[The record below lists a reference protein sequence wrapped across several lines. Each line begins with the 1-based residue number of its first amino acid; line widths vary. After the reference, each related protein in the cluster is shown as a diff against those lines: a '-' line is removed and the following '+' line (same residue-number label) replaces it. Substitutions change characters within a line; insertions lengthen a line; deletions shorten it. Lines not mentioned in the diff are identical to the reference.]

1 MGFKSRNIFNP
12 FAKTDREVR
21 KMADNI
27 TKGLF
32 IGGFLGA
39 SALKR
44 AVSSRSAC
52 PQDRIRKAGMANIAM
67 KSEEQHIL
75 DAFLNQCKK
84 HDDNLLITKIR
95 IRLYNTLTAYYT
107 RPESSNL
114 FYALQEILKNKLAKL
129 KTDSIKK
136 ECEISI
142 DILKLLKEG
151 KNAETIIS
159 HIEAK
164 YQIPN
169 NTNNTNRTRE
179 DVVQKNNI
187 IAKLSNSEER
197 RLLDEYVKKCDA
209 EVNMKYMIIYKT
221 ASRLMNALNEYY
233 KSPIDS
239 GLFDA
244 LQNILESKKA
254 SVKRKSIKEEYNAA
268 IDVLQLLRAGNSV
281 NDAVEQM
288 CLKYPTQ

>member
-32 IGGFLGA
+32 IGGFLGV

-44 AVSSRSAC
+44 AVSSQSAC
-52 PQDRIRKAGMANIAM
+52 PQDRIRKAEMANIAM

-84 HDDNLLITKIR
+84 HDNNLLITKIR
-95 IRLYNTLTAYYT
+95 IRLYNTLTTYYT
-107 RPESSNL
+107 TPKSSNL
-114 FYALQEILKNKLAKL
+114 FYALQEILKNKIAKL

-142 DILKLLKEG
+142 DVLKLLKEG
-151 KNAETIIS
+151 KDAETIIS
-159 HIEAK
+159 HIESK
-164 YQIPN
+164 YQNPN
-169 NTNNTNRTRE
+169 NANSARE

-209 EVNMKYMIIYKT
+209 ELNIEYMIIYTT
-221 ASRLMNALNEYY
+221 AARLMNALNEYY
-233 KSPIDS
+233 KSPINS
-239 GLFDA
+239 GLFNA
-244 LQNILESKKA
+244 LQDILESKKA
-254 SVKRKSIKEEYNAA
+254 SVKRKSIKEECNAA
-268 IDVLQLLRAGNSV
+268 IEVLQLLREGNCV
-281 NDAVEQM
+281 DDVVEHM
-288 CLKYPTQ
+288 CQKYPPKDI

>member
-44 AVSSRSAC
+44 AVSSQSAC
-52 PQDRIRKAGMANIAM
+52 PQDRIRKAEMANIAM
-67 KSEEQHIL
+67 KSDEQHIL

-84 HDDNLLITKIR
+84 HDNNLLITKIR
-95 IRLYNTLTAYYT
+95 IRLYNTLTTYYT
-107 RPESSNL
+107 TPEPSNL
-114 FYALQEILKNKLAKL
+114 FYALQEILKNKIAKL

-136 ECEISI
+136 ECEISM

-151 KNAETIIS
+151 KDAETIIS
-159 HIEAK
+159 YIESK
-164 YQIPN
+164 YQSPN
-169 NTNNTNRTRE
+169 NANSARE
-179 DVVQKNNI
+179 DVAQKNNI
-187 IAKLSNSEER
+187 IAKLSNSEEQ

-209 EVNMKYMIIYKT
+209 ELNIEYMIIYTT
-221 ASRLMNALNEYY
+221 AARLMNALNEFY
-233 KSPIDS
+233 KSPINS
-239 GLFDA
+239 GLFNA

-254 SVKRKSIKEEYNAA
+254 SVKRKSIKEECNAA
-268 IDVLQLLRAGNSV
+268 IEVLQLLREGNCIDDV
-281 NDAVEQM
+281 VEHM
-288 CLKYPTQ
+288 CQKYPPKNI

>member
-32 IGGFLGA
+32 IGGFLGV

-44 AVSSRSAC
+44 VASSQSAN
-52 PQDRIRKAGMANIAM
+52 QQERARKTEMASIAM
-67 KSEEQHIL
+67 KSEEQYAL
-75 DAFLNQCKK
+75 DAFLNKCKE
-84 HDDNLLITKIR
+84 HNDNLLITKVS
-95 IRLYNTLTAYYT
+95 IRLYNALTAYYT
-107 RPESSNL
+107 SPSSSNL
-114 FYALQEILKNKLAKL
+114 FYALQTILKNKITKL

-142 DILKLLKEG
+142 EVLKFLEERKD
-151 KNAETIIS
+151 AETIIS

-164 YQIPN
+164 YQSSHN
-169 NTNNTNRTRE
+169 ARGE
-179 DVVQKNNI
+179 DVIQKNNI
-187 IAKLSNSEER
+187 IVKLSHSEER

-209 EVNMKYMIIYKT
+209 ELNVKYIIIYTT
-221 ASRLMNALNEYY
+221 AARLMAALNEYY
-233 KSPIDS
+233 KNPIYS

-244 LQNILESKKA
+244 LQSILENKIA
-254 SVKRKSIKEEYNAA
+254 SAKRNNIIKECRAA
-268 IDVLQLLRAGNSV
+268 IEVLQLLREGNCV
-281 NDAVEQM
+281 DNVVEQM
-288 CLKYPTQ
+288 CLKYPPKDV

>member
-44 AVSSRSAC
+44 AVSSQSAC
-52 PQDRIRKAGMANIAM
+52 PQDRIRKAEMANIAM

-84 HDDNLLITKIR
+84 HDNNLVITKIR
-95 IRLYNTLTAYYT
+95 IRLYNTLTTYYT
-107 RPESSNL
+107 TPESSNL
-114 FYALQEILKNKLAKL
+114 FYALQEILKNKIAKL
-129 KTDSIKK
+129 KTGSIKK

-142 DILKLLKEG
+142 DVLKLLKEG
-151 KNAETIIS
+151 KDAGTIIS
-159 HIEAK
+159 HIESK
-164 YQIPN
+164 YQSPN
-169 NTNNTNRTRE
+169 NADRARE

-187 IAKLSNSEER
+187 IAKLSNSEEQ
-197 RLLDEYVKKCDA
+197 RLLDEYVKKCDS
-209 EVNMKYMIIYKT
+209 ELNIEYMIIYTT
-221 ASRLMNALNEYY
+221 AARLMNALKEFY
-233 KSPIDS
+233 KSPINS
-239 GLFDA
+239 GLFNA
-244 LQNILESKKA
+244 LQDILESKKA
-254 SVKRKSIKEEYNAA
+254 SVKRKSIKEECNAA
-268 IDVLQLLRAGNSV
+268 IEVLQLLREGNSV
-281 NDAVEQM
+281 DNVVEHM
-288 CLKYPTQ
+288 CQKYPPKDI

>member
-27 TKGLF
+27 TKGLL

-44 AVSSRSAC
+44 AVSSQSAC
-52 PQDRIRKAGMANIAM
+52 PQDRIRKAEMANIAM

-84 HDDNLLITKIR
+84 HDNNLLITKIR
-95 IRLYNTLTAYYT
+95 IRLYNTLTTYYT
-107 RPESSNL
+107 TPESSNL
-114 FYALQEILKNKLAKL
+114 FYALQEILKNKIAKL

-142 DILKLLKEG
+142 DVLKLLKEG
-151 KNAETIIS
+151 KDAETIIS
-159 HIEAK
+159 HIELK
-164 YQIPN
+164 YQSPN
-169 NTNNTNRTRE
+169 NANSARG
-179 DVVQKNNI
+179 DVAQKNNI

-281 NDAVEQM
+281 NDAVE
-288 CLKYPTQ
+288 